1 MFLDRNA
8 IVPISCQCVTWEPR
22 GDSGANT
29 GGTELKHAEEREMG
43 GRGSL
48 SASALAVVALLAL
61 VLLLRA
67 PTANAATE
75 FCPPGSGAG
84 ECGTG
89 ADVNSQRGLA
99 VDYETGRLYVAD
111 RGNNRVDVF
120 EEDGTFVFAFGW
132 GVDTG
137 AQTLQTCTTASTCQA
152 GLAGVGA
159 GQFKAPVRIAVDND
173 PASPSQHA
181 IYVAE
186 EANLEP
192 GVQNHRVQKFDSTG
206 AFLWMVG
213 EEVDKTSGGDLCTQA
228 SGDTCGLGLDTEA
241 EGGFKSGVLPGVGPG
256 GVLYVVDS
264 PRTGGI
270 AKQRLQRFEPSGALI
285 PPQVVLSEIPETQA
299 QISVANAI
307 AVDPAG
313 NAWVATQGAGLSEYS
328 ATGTLLTGP
337 IETDIETRFLGL
349 DAGGNLFALQLE
361 QGKNGYQVVARYDSG
376 GAIQRRFGYDELGS
390 DAPFAPEGLAVGEAG
405 PFLSVG
411 DAGIKL
417 LVEPPPGPII
427 APSSVEAS
435 PRSVWASIGAEIN
448 PEGKTTKYEV
458 EYVDKH
464 SYETE
469 GGFASPKTRNGG
481 EVTLSATDF
490 SIHAIEDPI
499 AGCKPYSDQAFDEGK
514 CLIPETKYRFRLKVR
529 NGDAED
535 EAEGEFMTLNPVEF
549 EALYAS
555 EVGTDSATL
564 NAEVNPLGSAA
575 TGHFQYID
583 EAGYEAGIQAAE
595 EEGKSRA
602 EAEAEG
608 RGFDHAIEAPDVG
621 GGAAPIDFGA
631 EEVTTRR
638 SETLYP
644 LAPGTT
650 YRYRLLAADHF
661 ASVISEAK
669 AFTTF
674 EPQGVEPGG
683 CPANEGFR
691 AGPAGLLPDCRA
703 YELVSPL
710 EKGGSDIRV
719 LESLALEQSA
729 DSGERLAFG
738 SVRSF
743 GDAASA
749 PLTSQYIAQRM
760 AGQEWQTHSINSPQ
774 GEPVI
779 SLGAH
784 ARTDTEFKFFSDDLC
799 EGWQVTVAEPPLAEG
814 GVEGFSNLYRREDRL
829 CGPEGYEALAP
840 LAKPQGIPGTAP
852 FEMELQG
859 VSDDGTHTVFRSNSK
874 IKLANGTL
882 AGPSQVFEAVRGVG
896 LRLVCR
902 LPGGSPGA
910 PLNGKCTAGTNSSES
925 PDTRGVSATGAVS
938 TDGERIY
945 WTDSDFGDGRLYV
958 RIGGAQT
965 EDVSKAAED
974 EAGSDGSFFWGAS
987 SDGGKAV
994 FTTGGKL
1001 YEFTLAGKTTTMLA
1015 EGALG
1020 VMGMSKDASR
1030 IYFASSKAL
1039 AGSGANSE
1047 GDVAAEGKPN
1057 LYLHETGEGGGR
1069 TTFVAML
1076 APGDPTIQGA
1086 SPLAKEPRNRNA
1098 RVSPDGAHA
1107 AFPSLAALTGY
1118 DNADVDTGEAAKEL
1132 YVYDA
1137 EAGKLSC
1144 ASCNPSGA
1152 RPVSLIAVSGRFAAR
1167 IPPYE
1172 TQLHPLRALSD
1183 DGTRLVFESPDRL
1196 APRDSN
1202 GAIDIYQWE
1211 APGAGTCAQSSPSF
1225 SIQNEGCVSLIS
1237 SGDSPIDSRLVE
1249 VTPDGGNVFFATL
1262 SSFLPQ
1268 DYGLIDIYDARVDGG
1283 LPVPPEPPAP
1293 CEGDSCHNPSAAPV
1307 QPTPASSAVRG
1318 HKKAPTK
1325 KHPHKGCPKGKRAV
1339 GAKGRRHCV
1348 PKHKRHRRRTGR

>member
-1 MFLDRNA
+1 M
-8 IVPISCQCVTWEPR
+8 
-22 GDSGANT
+22 GA
-29 GGTELKHAEEREMG
+29 H
-43 GRGSL
+43 GSL
-48 SASALAVVALLAL
+48 GAVVLAAVALLAL
-61 VLLLRA
+61 TLLLRA
-67 PTANAATE
+67 PMARAATE

-99 VDYETGRLYVAD
+99 VDYESGLLYVAD

-137 AQTLQTCTTASTCQA
+137 AQALQTCTTASTCQA

-173 PASPSQHA
+173 PASISQHA

-186 EANLEP
+186 EANIEP
-192 GVQNHRVQKFDSTG
+192 EVQNHRVQKFDPTG

-213 EEVDKTSGGDLCTQA
+213 EEVDKTSGADLCTQA
-228 SGDTCGLGLDTEA
+228 SGHTCGRGLDSEA
-241 EGGFKSGVLPGVGPG
+241 EGGFKSGILPGVSPG

-264 PRTGGI
+264 PRTGGVV
-270 AKQRLQRFEPSGALI
+270 KQRLQRFEPSGAVI
-285 PPQVVLSEIPETQA
+285 PPEVILSAVPETSQ

-307 AVDPAG
+307 AVDSAG
-313 NAWVATQGAGLSEYS
+313 NAWVSTQADGFREYS
-328 ATGTLLTGP
+328 ATGALLAGP
-337 IETDIETRFLGL
+337 IDTNVDTRFLAL
-349 DAGGNLFALQLE
+349 DEGGNLFAQQLE
-361 QGKNGYQVVARYDSG
+361 SKDKRPLSYQVVARYDAS
-376 GAIQRRFGYDELGS
+376 GAIQHRFGYDELEFG
-390 DAPFAPEGLAVGEAG
+390 APFAPEGLAVGNAG

-417 LVEPPPGPII
+417 LLDQPPGPII

-435 PRSVWASIGAEIN
+435 PRSVWAAISAEIN

-469 GGFASPKTRNGG
+469 GGFASPKTRSGG
-481 EVTLSATDF
+481 EVTLGATDS
-490 SIHAIEDPI
+490 SIHAIEDAI

-514 CLIPETKYRFRLKVR
+514 CLIPETEYRFRLKVQ
-529 NGDAED
+529 NEDGED
-535 EAEGEFMTLNPVEF
+535 EAEGEFTTLKPVEF

-555 EVGTDSATL
+555 EVGTDGATL

-583 EAGYEAGIQAAE
+583 EAGYEVGIKAAE
-595 EEGKSRA
+595 EEGKSRV
-602 EAEAEG
+602 EAEEEG

-631 EEVTTRR
+631 EEATAKR
-638 SETLYP
+638 SVALYP
-644 LAPGTT
+644 LGPGTT

-661 ASVISEAK
+661 ATVISEAK

-674 EPQGVEPGG
+674 KPQGVEPGS
-683 CPANEGFR
+683 CPANEAFR
-691 AGPAGLLPDCRA
+691 SGPGGLLPGCRA

-710 EKGGSDIRV
+710 EKGGNDIRV
-719 LESLALEQSA
+719 LEGLVLEQSA

-749 PLTSQYIAQRM
+749 PLTSQYIAQRV
-760 AGQEWQTHSINSPQ
+760 AGEEWRTHSIASPR

-779 SLGAH
+779 TLGAQ
-784 ARTDTEFKFFSDDLC
+784 TDTEFKFFSNDLC
-799 EGWQVTVAEPPLAEG
+799 QAWQVTVAEPPLAEG

-840 LAKPQGIPGTAP
+840 LTTPQGIPGTAP
-852 FEMELQG
+852 FRIELQG
-859 VSDDGTHTVFRSNSK
+859 VSDDGTHAVFRSNSK

-882 AGPSQVFEAVRGVG
+882 GGPSQVFEAVRGVG

-902 LPGGSPGA
+902 LPGGSGGA
-910 PLNGKCTAGTNSSES
+910 VFKGSCTAGTNSSES

-938 TDGERIY
+938 ADGERIY

-958 RIGGAQT
+958 RIEGART
-965 EDVSKAAED
+965 EDVSKAAEE

-1001 YEFTLAGKTTTMLA
+1001 YEFTLEGKTTQSIA
-1015 EGALG
+1015 AGAVG
-1020 VMGMSKDASR
+1020 VMGMSEDGSR

-1047 GDVAAEGKPN
+1047 GDVAVEGKPN
-1057 LYLHETGEGGGR
+1057 LYLHEAGEGGGK
-1069 TTFVAML
+1069 TTFVATL
-1076 APGDPTIQGA
+1076 APGDPTTQGA
-1086 SPLAKEPRNRNA
+1086 SPLAKEPRNRDA

-1107 AFPSLAALTGY
+1107 AFPSLAPLTGY

-1152 RPVSLIAVSGRFAAR
+1152 RPVSLPAVSGRFAAR

-1183 DGTRLVFESPDRL
+1183 DGNRLFFESPDRL
-1196 APRDSN
+1196 VSRDSN
-1202 GAIDIYQWE
+1202 GAIDVYQWE
-1211 APGAGTCAQSSPSF
+1211 APGAGACTPSSPSF
-1225 SIQNEGCVSLIS
+1225 SLQDEGCVSLIS
-1237 SGDSPIDSRLVE
+1237 SGDSPVDSRLVE
-1249 VTPDGGNVFFATL
+1249 ATPDGGDVFFATL
-1262 SSFLPQ
+1262 SSLLPQ
-1268 DYGLIDIYDARVDGG
+1268 DYGLIDIYDARVGGG
-1283 LPVPPEPPAP
+1283 LPVPPEAPPP

-1318 HKKAPTK
+1318 SRKAPAK
-1325 KHPHKGCPKGKRAV
+1325 KHPRKGCPKGKRAV
-1339 GAKGRRHCV
+1339 GPKGKRHCV
-1348 PKHKRHRRRTGR
+1348 PKRKHHRRRAGR